1 MFITLEGPDGSGKS
15 MQIGGLAEF
24 IRSQGYEVITTREPG
39 GTAIG
44 DQIREVIMRMDNKAM
59 HPRTEILLFC
69 AARAQI
75 VSEVIRPNLEKGV
88 VVISDRYADSTLAY
102 QGYGHRIDLDILR
115 RILAFVTGGLT
126 PDLTL
131 LLDVDVERGLSRRHS
146 GGGEWNR
153 LDDYELAFH
162 QRVRNGYL
170 ELAAAEPK
178 RWKVIDAGAPPQ
190 QVQAAIQE
198 AVLSILKPKTR
209 G

>member
-44 DQIREVIMRMDNKAM
+44 DQIREVIMRMDNKEM

-75 VSEVIRPNLEKGV
+75 VAEVIRPNLEKGV
-88 VVISDRYADSTLAY
+88 VVLSDRYADSTLAY

-131 LLDVDVERGLSRRHS
+131 LLDVDVEKGLSRRHS

-170 ELAAAEPK
+170 ELAAADPK
-178 RWKVIDAGAPPQ
+178 RWKIIDAGTPPQ
-190 QVQAAIQE
+190 QVQAALQE
-198 AVLSILKPKTR
+198 AVLSILKPRSR

>member
-1 MFITLEGPDGSGKS
+1 ME
-15 MQIGGLAEF
+15 
-24 IRSQGYEVITTREPG
+24 
-39 GTAIG
+39 
-44 DQIREVIMRMDNKAM
+44 NKAM

-75 VSEVIRPNLEKGV
+75 VSEVIKPNLEKGV
-88 VVISDRYADSTLAY
+88 VVLSDRYADSTLAY

-115 RILAFVTGGLT
+115 RILAFVTDGLT

-131 LLDVDVERGLSRRHS
+131 LLDVDVEQGLSRRHS

-170 ELAAAEPK
+170 ELAAADPK
-178 RWKVIDAGAPPQ
+178 RWKVIDAGTSPQ
-190 QVQAAIQE
+190 QVQAALQE
-198 AVLSILKPKTR
+198 AVRSILKPKTR